1 MELNVGG
8 DPVMG
13 LVKEMYG
20 DNILL
25 CGDAASQVNPLTGGG
40 IISGMSGGMYA
51 GQVAAE
57 AIKAGDLSKKFLKE
71 YEKRVKDDMGH
82 DMEKYGKAADYLL
95 ELSDDELNDIAHA
108 FQDVEFTKISTTQI
122 VKALVKISPKAA
134 LKLRKFF

>member
-1 MELNVGG
+1 M
-8 DPVMG
+8 
-13 LVKEMYG
+13 
-20 DNILL
+20 
-25 CGDAASQVNPLTGGG
+25 
-40 IISGMSGGMYA
+40 
-51 GQVAAE
+51 
-57 AIKAGDLSKKFLKE
+57 E

>member
-1 MELNVGG
+1 M
-8 DPVMG
+8 PSSKRKPTRSAF
-13 LVKEMYG
+13 LVSGFK
-20 DNILL
+20 IATIALWHWSQSS
-25 CGDAASQVNPLTGGG
+25 CIKAALFCKSFIP
-40 IISGMSGGMYA
+40 SSKPSA
-51 GQVAAE
+51 PE